1 MQNRNKGFTLIE
13 LIVVVSILA
22 VLVGLL
28 APAYSKYIERSR
40 ESVDLANVRSA
51 YDELMIE
58 AATENQTTTKV
69 VPLKQKIAGWQS
81 MNTVSIGGISHTN
94 GEGDTEHWIGDP
106 VKGGVCEVSLTENGV
121 LFNWKGGSGNS
132 TEKYF
137 FDINE
142 DLDKPLRES
151 GVLDKLINDKNTY
164 FEIDS
169 RCPNSSMLPSV
180 LSNIKEE
187 SIMKNIT
194 LVTHN
199 PNIFKGTV
207 EENLRMAKP
216 DVSKEEMEAVLQ
228 KVNLLGFL
236 QTQDGLQTKLQEK
249 AGNLSG
255 GQCQRLVIA
264 RALLKDAEVYIFDE
278 ATSNIDVES
287 EELIMDVI
295 HELAKKRTVLL
306 ISHRLANVVKSD
318 RIYFLKD
325 GKIKESGKHEEL
337 MQKNGAYRHLYES
350 QMALE
355 NYGKRDNR

>member
-58 AATENQTTTKV
+58 DATENQTTTKV

-94 GEGDTEHWIGDP
+94 GEADTEHWIGDP

-132 TEKYF
+132 TGKYF

-142 DLDKPLRES
+142 DLDEPLKKS
-151 GVLDKLINDKNTY
+151 GVLNKLISDNNGY

-180 LSNIKEE
+180 LSNIKED
-187 SIMKNIT
+187 SLLKNGTWAYLGSASNKSKRYLFWTSVNTATVGANQKIPVIMSTADGRFYVSETTTAVRNNNGYKY
-194 LVTHN
+194 VTIAEHLTDSKHQQLIN
-199 PNIFKGTV
+199 DGTKY
-207 EENLRMAKP
+207 N
-216 DVSKEEMEAVLQ
+216 
-228 KVNLLGFL
+228 
-236 QTQDGLQTKLQEK
+236 T
-249 AGNLSG
+249 
-255 GQCQRLVIA
+255 
-264 RALLKDAEVYIFDE
+264 LKDAYD
-278 ATSNIDVES
+278 AY
-287 EELIMDVI
+287 
-295 HELAKKRTVLL
+295 AKLVTEGKYQNYKDTLP
-306 ISHRLANVVKSD
+306 KS
-318 RIYFLKD
+318 
-325 GKIKESGKHEEL
+325 
-337 MQKNGAYRHLYES
+337 
-350 QMALE
+350 
-355 NYGKRDNR
+355 

>member
-81 MNTVSIGGISHTN
+81 VNTVSIGGISHTN

-121 LFNWKGGSGNS
+121 LFNWKGGSENS
-132 TEKYF
+132 TKKYF

-142 DLDKPLRES
+142 DLDEPIRKS

-180 LSNIKEE
+180 RSHIKED
-187 SIMKNIT
+187 SLLKNGTWAYLGSASNPSKRYLFWTSVNTDDVGPNQKIPVIIST
-194 LVTHN
+194 ADNKFYVSETTTAVRNNKGDSYVTIAKHLTDSDHQQLIN
-199 PNIFKGTV
+199 AGTKY
-207 EENLRMAKP
+207 A
-216 DVSKEEMEAVLQ
+216 
-228 KVNLLGFL
+228 
-236 QTQDGLQTKLQEK
+236 T
-249 AGNLSG
+249 
-255 GQCQRLVIA
+255 
-264 RALLKDAEVYIFDE
+264 LKDAYD
-278 ATSNIDVES
+278 AY
-287 EELIMDVI
+287 
-295 HELAKKRTVLL
+295 AKLVTEGNYQNYKDTLP
-306 ISHRLANVVKSD
+306 KS
-318 RIYFLKD
+318 
-325 GKIKESGKHEEL
+325 
-337 MQKNGAYRHLYES
+337 
-350 QMALE
+350 
-355 NYGKRDNR
+355 

>member
-94 GEGDTEHWIGDP
+94 GEADTEHWIGDP

-121 LFNWKGGSGNS
+121 LFNWKGGSENS
-132 TEKYF
+132 TKKYF

-142 DLDKPLRES
+142 DLDEPIRKS
-151 GVLDKLINDKNTY
+151 GVLEQLITDKNYY

-180 LSNIKEE
+180 LSNIKED
-187 SIMKNIT
+187 SLLKNGTWAYLRSASNKSKRYLFWTSVNTATVGANQKIPVIMSTADGRFYVSETTTAVRNNNGYKY
-194 LVTHN
+194 VTIAEHLTDSKHQQLIN
-199 PNIFKGTV
+199 DGT
-207 EENLRMAKP
+207 KY
-216 DVSKEEMEAVLQ
+216 D
-228 KVNLLGFL
+228 
-236 QTQDGLQTKLQEK
+236 T
-249 AGNLSG
+249 
-255 GQCQRLVIA
+255 
-264 RALLKDAEVYIFDE
+264 LKDAYD
-278 ATSNIDVES
+278 AY
-287 EELIMDVI
+287 
-295 HELAKKRTVLL
+295 AKLVTEGKYQNYKDTLP
-306 ISHRLANVVKSD
+306 KS
-318 RIYFLKD
+318 
-325 GKIKESGKHEEL
+325 
-337 MQKNGAYRHLYES
+337 
-350 QMALE
+350 
-355 NYGKRDNR
+355 

>member
-69 VPLKQKIAGWQS
+69 IPLKQKIAGWQS

-94 GEGDTEHWIGDP
+94 GEADTEHWIGDP

-132 TEKYF
+132 TKKYF

-142 DLDKPLRES
+142 DLDEPIRKS
-151 GVLDKLINDKNTY
+151 GVLEQLITDKNYY

-180 LSNIKEE
+180 LSNIKED
-187 SIMKNIT
+187 SLLKNGTWAYLGSASNKSKRYLFWTSVNTATVGANQKIPVIMSTADGRFYVSETTTAVRNNNGYKY
-194 LVTHN
+194 VTIAEHLTDSKHQQLIN
-199 PNIFKGTV
+199 DGT
-207 EENLRMAKP
+207 KY
-216 DVSKEEMEAVLQ
+216 D
-228 KVNLLGFL
+228 
-236 QTQDGLQTKLQEK
+236 T
-249 AGNLSG
+249 
-255 GQCQRLVIA
+255 
-264 RALLKDAEVYIFDE
+264 LKDAYD
-278 ATSNIDVES
+278 AY
-287 EELIMDVI
+287 
-295 HELAKKRTVLL
+295 AKLVTEGKYQNYKDTLP
-306 ISHRLANVVKSD
+306 KS
-318 RIYFLKD
+318 
-325 GKIKESGKHEEL
+325 
-337 MQKNGAYRHLYES
+337 
-350 QMALE
+350 
-355 NYGKRDNR
+355 

>member
-81 MNTVSIGGISHTN
+81 MNTVSIGGIYHTN

-142 DLDKPLRES
+142 NLDEPIQKS
-151 GVLDKLINDKNTY
+151 GVLDELIKANNKY

-169 RCPNSSMLPSV
+169 NCPNSSMLPSV
-180 LSNIKEE
+180 LSNIKEDSLLNNGTWAYLGSASNKSKRYLFWTSVNTDTVGANQKIPVIISTADNRFYVSE
-187 SIMKNIT
+187 TTTAVRNNKGDSY
-194 LVTHN
+194 VTIAKHLTDSDHQQLIN
-199 PNIFKGTV
+199 AGTKY
-207 EENLRMAKP
+207 A
-216 DVSKEEMEAVLQ
+216 
-228 KVNLLGFL
+228 
-236 QTQDGLQTKLQEK
+236 T
-249 AGNLSG
+249 
-255 GQCQRLVIA
+255 
-264 RALLKDAEVYIFDE
+264 LKDAYD
-278 ATSNIDVES
+278 AY
-287 EELIMDVI
+287 
-295 HELAKKRTVLL
+295 AKLVTEGNYQNYKDTLP
-306 ISHRLANVVKSD
+306 KS
-318 RIYFLKD
+318 
-325 GKIKESGKHEEL
+325 
-337 MQKNGAYRHLYES
+337 
-350 QMALE
+350 
-355 NYGKRDNR
+355 

>member
-28 APAYSKYIERSR
+28 APAYTKYIERSR

-58 AATENQTTTKV
+58 EATENQTTTKV

-94 GEGDTEHWIGDP
+94 GEADTEHWIGDP

-142 DLDKPLRES
+142 DLDEPIRES
-151 GVLDKLINDKNTY
+151 GVLDKLIKDKNTY

-169 RCPNSSMLPSV
+169 RCPNSAMLPSV
-180 LSNIKEE
+180 LSKIKEN
-187 SIMKNIT
+187 SLLKSGTWAYLGSASNKSKRYLFWTSVNTDTVGANQKIPVIMSTADGRFYVSETTTAVRNNNGASY
-194 LVTHN
+194 VTIAEHLTDSN
-199 PNIFKGTV
+199 HQQLINDGTKY
-207 EENLRMAKP
+207 N
-216 DVSKEEMEAVLQ
+216 
-228 KVNLLGFL
+228 
-236 QTQDGLQTKLQEK
+236 T
-249 AGNLSG
+249 
-255 GQCQRLVIA
+255 
-264 RALLKDAEVYIFDE
+264 LKDAYD
-278 ATSNIDVES
+278 AY
-287 EELIMDVI
+287 
-295 HELAKKRTVLL
+295 AKLVTEGKYQNYKDTLP
-306 ISHRLANVVKSD
+306 KS
-318 RIYFLKD
+318 
-325 GKIKESGKHEEL
+325 
-337 MQKNGAYRHLYES
+337 
-350 QMALE
+350 
-355 NYGKRDNR
+355 

>member
-58 AATENQTTTKV
+58 DATENQTTTKV

-142 DLDKPLRES
+142 DLDEPIRKS
-151 GVLDKLINDKNTY
+151 GVLEQLITDKNYY

-180 LSNIKEE
+180 LSNIKED
-187 SIMKNIT
+187 SLLKNGTWAYLGSASNKSKRYLFWTSVNTATVGANQKIPVIMSTADGRFYVSETTTAVRNNNGYKY
-194 LVTHN
+194 VTIAEHLTDSKHQQLIN
-199 PNIFKGTV
+199 DGT
-207 EENLRMAKP
+207 KY
-216 DVSKEEMEAVLQ
+216 D
-228 KVNLLGFL
+228 
-236 QTQDGLQTKLQEK
+236 T
-249 AGNLSG
+249 
-255 GQCQRLVIA
+255 
-264 RALLKDAEVYIFDE
+264 LKDAYD
-278 ATSNIDVES
+278 AY
-287 EELIMDVI
+287 
-295 HELAKKRTVLL
+295 AKLVTEGKYQNYKDTLP
-306 ISHRLANVVKSD
+306 KS
-318 RIYFLKD
+318 
-325 GKIKESGKHEEL
+325 
-337 MQKNGAYRHLYES
+337 
-350 QMALE
+350 
-355 NYGKRDNR
+355 

>member
-94 GEGDTEHWIGDP
+94 GEADTEHWIGDP

-142 DLDKPLRES
+142 NLDEPIQKS
-151 GVLDKLINDKNTY
+151 GVLDELIKANNKY

-169 RCPNSSMLPSV
+169 NCPNSSMLPSV
-180 LSNIKEE
+180 LSNIKED
-187 SIMKNIT
+187 SLLKNGTWAYLGSASNKSKRYLFWTFVNTDTVGANQKIPVIIST
-194 LVTHN
+194 ADNRFYVSETTTAVRNNKGDSYVTIAKHLTDSDHQQLIN
-199 PNIFKGTV
+199 AGT
-207 EENLRMAKP
+207 KY
-216 DVSKEEMEAVLQ
+216 D
-228 KVNLLGFL
+228 
-236 QTQDGLQTKLQEK
+236 T
-249 AGNLSG
+249 
-255 GQCQRLVIA
+255 
-264 RALLKDAEVYIFDE
+264 LKDAYD
-278 ATSNIDVES
+278 AY
-287 EELIMDVI
+287 
-295 HELAKKRTVLL
+295 AKLVTEGKYKNYKDTLP
-306 ISHRLANVVKSD
+306 KS
-318 RIYFLKD
+318 
-325 GKIKESGKHEEL
+325 
-337 MQKNGAYRHLYES
+337 
-350 QMALE
+350 
-355 NYGKRDNR
+355 

>member
-58 AATENQTTTKV
+58 DATENQTTTKV

-132 TEKYF
+132 TKKYF

-142 DLDKPLRES
+142 DLDEPIQKS
-151 GVLDKLINDKNTY
+151 GVLEQLITDKNYY

-180 LSNIKEE
+180 LSNIKED
-187 SIMKNIT
+187 SLLKNGTWAYLGSASNKSKRYLFWTSVNTATVGANQKIPVIMSTADGRFYVSETTTAVRNNNSSKY
-194 LVTHN
+194 VTIAEHLTYTN
-199 PNIFKGTV
+199 HQQLINDGTKY
-207 EENLRMAKP
+207 N
-216 DVSKEEMEAVLQ
+216 
-228 KVNLLGFL
+228 
-236 QTQDGLQTKLQEK
+236 T
-249 AGNLSG
+249 
-255 GQCQRLVIA
+255 
-264 RALLKDAEVYIFDE
+264 LKDAYD
-278 ATSNIDVES
+278 AY
-287 EELIMDVI
+287 
-295 HELAKKRTVLL
+295 AKLVTEGKYQNYKDTLP
-306 ISHRLANVVKSD
+306 KS
-318 RIYFLKD
+318 
-325 GKIKESGKHEEL
+325 
-337 MQKNGAYRHLYES
+337 
-350 QMALE
+350 
-355 NYGKRDNR
+355 

>member
-28 APAYSKYIERSR
+28 ASAYSKYIERSR

-132 TEKYF
+132 TKKYF

-142 DLDKPLRES
+142 NLDEPIQKS
-151 GVLDKLINDKNTY
+151 GVLDELIKANNKY

-169 RCPNSSMLPSV
+169 NCPNSSMLPSV
-180 LSNIKEE
+180 LSNIKEDSLLKNGTWAYLGSASNNSKRYLFWTSVNTDTVRANRTIPVIISTADNKFYVSETTTAVRNNKGE
-187 SIMKNIT
+187 SY
-194 LVTHN
+194 VTIAKHLTDSDHQQLIN
-199 PNIFKGTV
+199 AGTKY
-207 EENLRMAKP
+207 A
-216 DVSKEEMEAVLQ
+216 
-228 KVNLLGFL
+228 
-236 QTQDGLQTKLQEK
+236 T
-249 AGNLSG
+249 
-255 GQCQRLVIA
+255 
-264 RALLKDAEVYIFDE
+264 LKDAYD
-278 ATSNIDVES
+278 AY
-287 EELIMDVI
+287 
-295 HELAKKRTVLL
+295 AKLVTEGKYKNYKDTLP
-306 ISHRLANVVKSD
+306 KS
-318 RIYFLKD
+318 
-325 GKIKESGKHEEL
+325 
-337 MQKNGAYRHLYES
+337 
-350 QMALE
+350 
-355 NYGKRDNR
+355 

>member
-132 TEKYF
+132 TKKYF

-142 DLDKPLRES
+142 DLDEPIRKS
-151 GVLDKLINDKNTY
+151 GVLEKLITDNNYY

-180 LSNIKEE
+180 RSHIKKDSLLKNGTWAYLGSASNPSKRYLFWTSVKTDDVGPNQKIPVIISTADNKFYVSETTTAVRNNKGD
-187 SIMKNIT
+187 SY
-194 LVTHN
+194 VTIAKHLTDSDHQQLIN
-199 PNIFKGTV
+199 AGTKY
-207 EENLRMAKP
+207 A
-216 DVSKEEMEAVLQ
+216 
-228 KVNLLGFL
+228 
-236 QTQDGLQTKLQEK
+236 T
-249 AGNLSG
+249 
-255 GQCQRLVIA
+255 
-264 RALLKDAEVYIFDE
+264 LKDAYD
-278 ATSNIDVES
+278 AY
-287 EELIMDVI
+287 
-295 HELAKKRTVLL
+295 AKLVTEGNYQNYKDTLP
-306 ISHRLANVVKSD
+306 KS
-318 RIYFLKD
+318 
-325 GKIKESGKHEEL
+325 
-337 MQKNGAYRHLYES
+337 
-350 QMALE
+350 
-355 NYGKRDNR
+355 

>member
-1 MQNRNKGFTLIE
+1 MKNRNKGFTLIE

-142 DLDKPLRES
+142 NLDEPIQKS
-151 GVLDKLINDKNTY
+151 GVLDELIKANNKY

-169 RCPNSSMLPSV
+169 NCPNSSMLPSV
-180 LSNIKEE
+180 LSNIKEDSLLNNGTWAYLGSASNKSKRYLFWTSVNTDTVGANQKIPVIISTADNRFYVSE
-187 SIMKNIT
+187 TTTAVRNNKGDSY
-194 LVTHN
+194 VTIAKHLTDSDHQQLIN
-199 PNIFKGTV
+199 AGTKY
-207 EENLRMAKP
+207 A
-216 DVSKEEMEAVLQ
+216 
-228 KVNLLGFL
+228 
-236 QTQDGLQTKLQEK
+236 T
-249 AGNLSG
+249 
-255 GQCQRLVIA
+255 
-264 RALLKDAEVYIFDE
+264 LKDAYD
-278 ATSNIDVES
+278 AY
-287 EELIMDVI
+287 
-295 HELAKKRTVLL
+295 AKLVTEGNYQNYKDTLP
-306 ISHRLANVVKSD
+306 KS
-318 RIYFLKD
+318 
-325 GKIKESGKHEEL
+325 
-337 MQKNGAYRHLYES
+337 
-350 QMALE
+350 
-355 NYGKRDNR
+355 

>member
-58 AATENQTTTKV
+58 EATENQTTTKV

-94 GEGDTEHWIGDP
+94 GEADTEHWIGDP

-121 LFNWKGGSGNS
+121 LFNWKGGSENS
-132 TEKYF
+132 TKKYF

-142 DLDKPLRES
+142 DLDEPIRKS
-151 GVLDKLINDKNTY
+151 GVLEQLITDKNYY

-180 LSNIKEE
+180 LSNIKED
-187 SIMKNIT
+187 SLLKNGTWAYLGSASNKSKRYLFWTSVNTATVGANQKIPVIMSTADGRFYVFETTTAVRNNNGYKY
-194 LVTHN
+194 VTIAEHLTDSKHQQLIN
-199 PNIFKGTV
+199 DGT
-207 EENLRMAKP
+207 KY
-216 DVSKEEMEAVLQ
+216 D
-228 KVNLLGFL
+228 
-236 QTQDGLQTKLQEK
+236 T
-249 AGNLSG
+249 
-255 GQCQRLVIA
+255 
-264 RALLKDAEVYIFDE
+264 LKDAYD
-278 ATSNIDVES
+278 AY
-287 EELIMDVI
+287 
-295 HELAKKRTVLL
+295 AKLVTEGKYQNYKDTLP
-306 ISHRLANVVKSD
+306 KS
-318 RIYFLKD
+318 
-325 GKIKESGKHEEL
+325 
-337 MQKNGAYRHLYES
+337 
-350 QMALE
+350 
-355 NYGKRDNR
+355 

>member
-28 APAYSKYIERSR
+28 APAYTKYIERSR

-58 AATENQTTTKV
+58 NATENQTTTKV

-94 GEGDTEHWIGDP
+94 GEADTEHWIGDP

-137 FDINE
+137 FNINE
-142 DLDKPLRES
+142 DLDEPIRKS
-151 GVLDKLINDKNTY
+151 GVLDILINNQNKY

-180 LSNIKEE
+180 LSNIKED
-187 SIMKNIT
+187 SLLKNGTWAYLGSASNKSKRYLFWTSVNTATVGANQKIPVIMSTADGRFYVSETTTAVRNNNGASY
-194 LVTHN
+194 VTIAEHLTDSKHQQLIN
-199 PNIFKGTV
+199 DGTKY
-207 EENLRMAKP
+207 N
-216 DVSKEEMEAVLQ
+216 
-228 KVNLLGFL
+228 
-236 QTQDGLQTKLQEK
+236 T
-249 AGNLSG
+249 
-255 GQCQRLVIA
+255 
-264 RALLKDAEVYIFDE
+264 LKDAYD
-278 ATSNIDVES
+278 AY
-287 EELIMDVI
+287 
-295 HELAKKRTVLL
+295 AKLVTEGKYQNYKDTLP
-306 ISHRLANVVKSD
+306 KS
-318 RIYFLKD
+318 
-325 GKIKESGKHEEL
+325 
-337 MQKNGAYRHLYES
+337 
-350 QMALE
+350 
-355 NYGKRDNR
+355 

>member
-180 LSNIKEE
+180 LSNIKED
-187 SIMKNIT
+187 SLLKNGTWAYLGSASNKSKRYLFWTSVNTATVGANQKIPVIMSTADGRFYVSETTTAVRNNNGYKY
-194 LVTHN
+194 VTIAEHLTDSKHQQLIN
-199 PNIFKGTV
+199 DGT
-207 EENLRMAKP
+207 KY
-216 DVSKEEMEAVLQ
+216 D
-228 KVNLLGFL
+228 
-236 QTQDGLQTKLQEK
+236 T
-249 AGNLSG
+249 
-255 GQCQRLVIA
+255 
-264 RALLKDAEVYIFDE
+264 LKDAYD
-278 ATSNIDVES
+278 AY
-287 EELIMDVI
+287 
-295 HELAKKRTVLL
+295 AKLVTEGKYQNYKDTLP
-306 ISHRLANVVKSD
+306 KS
-318 RIYFLKD
+318 
-325 GKIKESGKHEEL
+325 
-337 MQKNGAYRHLYES
+337 
-350 QMALE
+350 
-355 NYGKRDNR
+355 

>member
-58 AATENQTTTKV
+58 DATENQTTTKV

-132 TEKYF
+132 TKKYF

-142 DLDKPLRES
+142 DLDEPIQKS
-151 GVLDKLINDKNTY
+151 GVLEQLITDKNYY

-180 LSNIKEE
+180 LSNIKED
-187 SIMKNIT
+187 SLLKNGTWAYLGSASNKSKRYLFWTSVNTDAVGANQRIPVIMSTADGKFYVSETTTAVRNNKDSSY
-194 LVTHN
+194 VTIAEHLTYTN
-199 PNIFKGTV
+199 HQQLINDGTKY
-207 EENLRMAKP
+207 N
-216 DVSKEEMEAVLQ
+216 
-228 KVNLLGFL
+228 
-236 QTQDGLQTKLQEK
+236 T
-249 AGNLSG
+249 
-255 GQCQRLVIA
+255 
-264 RALLKDAEVYIFDE
+264 LKDAYD
-278 ATSNIDVES
+278 AY
-287 EELIMDVI
+287 
-295 HELAKKRTVLL
+295 AKLVTEGKYQNYKDTLP
-306 ISHRLANVVKSD
+306 KS
-318 RIYFLKD
+318 
-325 GKIKESGKHEEL
+325 
-337 MQKNGAYRHLYES
+337 
-350 QMALE
+350 
-355 NYGKRDNR
+355 

>member
-28 APAYSKYIERSR
+28 APAYTKYIERSR

-58 AATENQTTTKV
+58 EATENQTTTKV

-94 GEGDTEHWIGDP
+94 GEADTEHWIGDP

-142 DLDKPLRES
+142 NLDEPIQKS
-151 GVLDKLINDKNTY
+151 GVLEQLITDKNYY

-180 LSNIKEE
+180 LSNIKED
-187 SIMKNIT
+187 SLLKNGTWAYLGSASNKSKRYLFWTSVNTATVGANQKIPVIMSTADGRFYVSETTTAVRNNNGYKY
-194 LVTHN
+194 VTIAEHLTDSKHQQLIN
-199 PNIFKGTV
+199 DGT
-207 EENLRMAKP
+207 KY
-216 DVSKEEMEAVLQ
+216 D
-228 KVNLLGFL
+228 
-236 QTQDGLQTKLQEK
+236 T
-249 AGNLSG
+249 
-255 GQCQRLVIA
+255 
-264 RALLKDAEVYIFDE
+264 LKDAYD
-278 ATSNIDVES
+278 AY
-287 EELIMDVI
+287 
-295 HELAKKRTVLL
+295 AKLVTEGKYQNYKDTLP
-306 ISHRLANVVKSD
+306 KS
-318 RIYFLKD
+318 
-325 GKIKESGKHEEL
+325 
-337 MQKNGAYRHLYES
+337 
-350 QMALE
+350 
-355 NYGKRDNR
+355 

>member
-58 AATENQTTTKV
+58 EATENQTTPKV

-94 GEGDTEHWIGDP
+94 GEGDTKHWIGDP

-142 DLDKPLRES
+142 NLDEPIQKS
-151 GVLDKLINDKNTY
+151 GVLDELIKANNKY

-169 RCPNSSMLPSV
+169 NCPNSSMLSSV
-180 LSNIKEE
+180 CPNIKKD
-187 SIMKNIT
+187 SLLNNGTWAYLGSASNPSKRYLFWTSVNTDIVGANQKIPVIMSTANGRFYVSETTTAVRNNNGYKY
-194 LVTHN
+194 VTIAEHLTDSKHQQLIN
-199 PNIFKGTV
+199 DGT
-207 EENLRMAKP
+207 KY
-216 DVSKEEMEAVLQ
+216 D
-228 KVNLLGFL
+228 
-236 QTQDGLQTKLQEK
+236 T
-249 AGNLSG
+249 
-255 GQCQRLVIA
+255 
-264 RALLKDAEVYIFDE
+264 LKDAYD
-278 ATSNIDVES
+278 AY
-287 EELIMDVI
+287 
-295 HELAKKRTVLL
+295 AKLVTEGKYKNYKDTLP
-306 ISHRLANVVKSD
+306 KS
-318 RIYFLKD
+318 
-325 GKIKESGKHEEL
+325 
-337 MQKNGAYRHLYES
+337 
-350 QMALE
+350 
-355 NYGKRDNR
+355 

>member
-13 LIVVVSILA
+13 LIIVVSILA

-94 GEGDTEHWIGDP
+94 GEADTEHWIGDP

-121 LFNWKGGSGNS
+121 LFNWKGGSENS
-132 TEKYF
+132 TKKYF

-142 DLDKPLRES
+142 DLDEPIRKS
-151 GVLDKLINDKNTY
+151 GVLEQLITDKNYY

-180 LSNIKEE
+180 LSNIKED
-187 SIMKNIT
+187 SLLKNGTWAYLGSASNKSKRYLFWTSVNTATVGANQKIPVIMSTADGRFYVSETTTAVRNNNGYKY
-194 LVTHN
+194 VTIAEHLTDSKHQQLIN
-199 PNIFKGTV
+199 DGT
-207 EENLRMAKP
+207 KY
-216 DVSKEEMEAVLQ
+216 D
-228 KVNLLGFL
+228 
-236 QTQDGLQTKLQEK
+236 T
-249 AGNLSG
+249 
-255 GQCQRLVIA
+255 
-264 RALLKDAEVYIFDE
+264 LKDAYD
-278 ATSNIDVES
+278 AY
-287 EELIMDVI
+287 
-295 HELAKKRTVLL
+295 AKLVTEGKYQNYKDTLP
-306 ISHRLANVVKSD
+306 KS
-318 RIYFLKD
+318 
-325 GKIKESGKHEEL
+325 
-337 MQKNGAYRHLYES
+337 
-350 QMALE
+350 
-355 NYGKRDNR
+355 

>member
-81 MNTVSIGGISHTN
+81 VNTVSIGGISHTN

-142 DLDKPLRES
+142 DLDEPIRKS
-151 GVLDKLINDKNTY
+151 GVLEQLITDKNYY

-180 LSNIKEE
+180 RSHIKED
-187 SIMKNIT
+187 SLLKNGTWAYLGSASNPSKRYLFWTSVNTDDVGPNQKIPVIIST
-194 LVTHN
+194 ADNKFYVSETTTAVRNNKGDSYVTIAKHLTDSDHQQLIN
-199 PNIFKGTV
+199 AGTKY
-207 EENLRMAKP
+207 A
-216 DVSKEEMEAVLQ
+216 
-228 KVNLLGFL
+228 
-236 QTQDGLQTKLQEK
+236 T
-249 AGNLSG
+249 
-255 GQCQRLVIA
+255 
-264 RALLKDAEVYIFDE
+264 LKDAYD
-278 ATSNIDVES
+278 AY
-287 EELIMDVI
+287 
-295 HELAKKRTVLL
+295 AKLVTEGNYQNYKDTLP
-306 ISHRLANVVKSD
+306 KS
-318 RIYFLKD
+318 
-325 GKIKESGKHEEL
+325 
-337 MQKNGAYRHLYES
+337 
-350 QMALE
+350 
-355 NYGKRDNR
+355 

>member
-13 LIVVVSILA
+13 LIVVASILA

-58 AATENQTTTKV
+58 DATENQTTTKV

-142 DLDKPLRES
+142 NLDEPIQKS
-151 GVLDKLINDKNTY
+151 GVLDELIKADNKY

-169 RCPNSSMLPSV
+169 NCPNSSMLPSV
-180 LSNIKEE
+180 CPNIKKD
-187 SIMKNIT
+187 SLLNNGTWAYLGSASAPSKRYLFWT
-194 LVTHN
+194 SVDTDAVG
-199 PNIFKGTV
+199 PNKEIPVIISTADNRFY
-207 EENLRMAKP
+207 
-216 DVSKEEMEAVLQ
+216 VSKTTTAVRNNKGKSYVTIAKHLTDSDHQ
-228 KVNLLGFL
+228 QLINAG
-236 QTQDGLQTKLQEK
+236 TKY
-249 AGNLSG
+249 AT
-255 GQCQRLVIA
+255 
-264 RALLKDAEVYIFDE
+264 LKDAYD
-278 ATSNIDVES
+278 AY
-287 EELIMDVI
+287 
-295 HELAKKRTVLL
+295 AKLVTEGKYKNYKDTLP
-306 ISHRLANVVKSD
+306 KS
-318 RIYFLKD
+318 
-325 GKIKESGKHEEL
+325 
-337 MQKNGAYRHLYES
+337 
-350 QMALE
+350 
-355 NYGKRDNR
+355 

>member
-28 APAYSKYIERSR
+28 APAYTKYIERSR

-58 AATENQTTTKV
+58 DATENQTTTKV

-142 DLDKPLRES
+142 NLDEPIQKS
-151 GVLDKLINDKNTY
+151 GVLNKLIIDKNTY

-169 RCPNSSMLPSV
+169 RCPNSSMLSSV
-180 LSNIKEE
+180 LPNIKKDSLLKNGTWAYLGSASDE
-187 SIMKNIT
+187 SKRYLFWTSVNTDAVGANQKIPVIMSTADGRFYVSETTTAVRNNKGVSY
-194 LVTHN
+194 VTIAEHLTYTN
-199 PNIFKGTV
+199 HQQLINAGTKY
-207 EENLRMAKP
+207 N
-216 DVSKEEMEAVLQ
+216 
-228 KVNLLGFL
+228 
-236 QTQDGLQTKLQEK
+236 T
-249 AGNLSG
+249 
-255 GQCQRLVIA
+255 
-264 RALLKDAEVYIFDE
+264 LKDAYD
-278 ATSNIDVES
+278 AY
-287 EELIMDVI
+287 
-295 HELAKKRTVLL
+295 AKLVTEGKYQNYKDTLP
-306 ISHRLANVVKSD
+306 KS
-318 RIYFLKD
+318 
-325 GKIKESGKHEEL
+325 
-337 MQKNGAYRHLYES
+337 
-350 QMALE
+350 
-355 NYGKRDNR
+355 

>member
-151 GVLDKLINDKNTY
+151 GVLEQLIKDKNTY

-180 LSNIKEE
+180 LSNIKED
-187 SIMKNIT
+187 SLLKNGTWAYLGSASNKSKRYLFWTSVNTDAVGPNQKIPVIMRTADGRFYVSETTTAVRNNNGSKY
-194 LVTHN
+194 VTIAKHLTDSDHQQLIN
-199 PNIFKGTV
+199 AGTKY
-207 EENLRMAKP
+207 A
-216 DVSKEEMEAVLQ
+216 
-228 KVNLLGFL
+228 
-236 QTQDGLQTKLQEK
+236 T
-249 AGNLSG
+249 
-255 GQCQRLVIA
+255 
-264 RALLKDAEVYIFDE
+264 LKDAYD
-278 ATSNIDVES
+278 AY
-287 EELIMDVI
+287 
-295 HELAKKRTVLL
+295 AKLVTEGNYQNYKDTLP
-306 ISHRLANVVKSD
+306 KS
-318 RIYFLKD
+318 
-325 GKIKESGKHEEL
+325 
-337 MQKNGAYRHLYES
+337 
-350 QMALE
+350 
-355 NYGKRDNR
+355 

>member
-142 DLDKPLRES
+142 NLDEPIRES
-151 GVLDKLINDKNTY
+151 GVLDQLINDKNKY

-169 RCPNSSMLPSV
+169 NCPNSSMLSFV
-180 LSNIKEE
+180 LPNIKEN
-187 SIMKNIT
+187 SLLKNGTWAYLGSASDISKRYLFWTSVNTDTVGANQKIPVIMSTADGRFYVSETTTAVRNNKGVSY
-194 LVTHN
+194 VTIAEHLTYSTHQQLIN
-199 PNIFKGTV
+199 AGT
-207 EENLRMAKP
+207 KY
-216 DVSKEEMEAVLQ
+216 D
-228 KVNLLGFL
+228 
-236 QTQDGLQTKLQEK
+236 T
-249 AGNLSG
+249 
-255 GQCQRLVIA
+255 
-264 RALLKDAEVYIFDE
+264 LKDAYD
-278 ATSNIDVES
+278 AY
-287 EELIMDVI
+287 
-295 HELAKKRTVLL
+295 AKLVTEGKYQNYKDTLP
-306 ISHRLANVVKSD
+306 KS
-318 RIYFLKD
+318 
-325 GKIKESGKHEEL
+325 
-337 MQKNGAYRHLYES
+337 
-350 QMALE
+350 
-355 NYGKRDNR
+355 

>member
-28 APAYSKYIERSR
+28 APAYTKYIERSR

-58 AATENQTTTKV
+58 NATENQTTTKV

-94 GEGDTEHWIGDP
+94 GEADTEHWIGDP

-132 TEKYF
+132 TKKYF

-142 DLDKPLRES
+142 DLDEPIRKS
-151 GVLDKLINDKNTY
+151 GVLEQLITDKNYY

-180 LSNIKEE
+180 LSNIKED
-187 SIMKNIT
+187 SLLKNGTWAYLGSASDKSKRYLFWTSVNTATVGANQKIPVIMSTADGRFYVSETTTAVRNNNGYKY
-194 LVTHN
+194 VTIAEHLTDSKHQQLIN
-199 PNIFKGTV
+199 DGTKY
-207 EENLRMAKP
+207 N
-216 DVSKEEMEAVLQ
+216 
-228 KVNLLGFL
+228 
-236 QTQDGLQTKLQEK
+236 T
-249 AGNLSG
+249 
-255 GQCQRLVIA
+255 
-264 RALLKDAEVYIFDE
+264 LKDAYD
-278 ATSNIDVES
+278 AY
-287 EELIMDVI
+287 
-295 HELAKKRTVLL
+295 AKLVTEGKYQNYKDTLP
-306 ISHRLANVVKSD
+306 KS
-318 RIYFLKD
+318 
-325 GKIKESGKHEEL
+325 
-337 MQKNGAYRHLYES
+337 
-350 QMALE
+350 
-355 NYGKRDNR
+355 

>member
-28 APAYSKYIERSR
+28 APAYTKYIERSR

-58 AATENQTTTKV
+58 EATENQTTTKV

-81 MNTVSIGGISHTN
+81 VNTVSIGGISHTN
-94 GEGDTEHWIGDP
+94 GEADTEHWIGDP

-142 DLDKPLRES
+142 DLDEPIRKS

-180 LSNIKEE
+180 RSHIKED
-187 SIMKNIT
+187 SLLKNGTWAYLGSASNPSKRYLFWTSVNTDDVGPNQKIPVIIST
-194 LVTHN
+194 ADNKFYVSETTTAVRNNKGDSYVTIAKHLTDSDHQQLIN
-199 PNIFKGTV
+199 AGTKY
-207 EENLRMAKP
+207 A
-216 DVSKEEMEAVLQ
+216 
-228 KVNLLGFL
+228 
-236 QTQDGLQTKLQEK
+236 T
-249 AGNLSG
+249 
-255 GQCQRLVIA
+255 
-264 RALLKDAEVYIFDE
+264 LKDAYD
-278 ATSNIDVES
+278 AY
-287 EELIMDVI
+287 
-295 HELAKKRTVLL
+295 AKLVTEGNYQNYKDTLP
-306 ISHRLANVVKSD
+306 KS
-318 RIYFLKD
+318 
-325 GKIKESGKHEEL
+325 
-337 MQKNGAYRHLYES
+337 
-350 QMALE
+350 
-355 NYGKRDNR
+355 

>member
-58 AATENQTTTKV
+58 EATENQTTTKV

-142 DLDKPLRES
+142 DLDEPIRKS

-180 LSNIKEE
+180 RSHIKED
-187 SIMKNIT
+187 SLLKNGTWAYLGSASNPSKRYLFWTSVNTDDVGPNQKIPVIIST
-194 LVTHN
+194 ADNKFYVSETTTAVRNNKGDSYVTIAKHLTDSDHQQLIN
-199 PNIFKGTV
+199 AGTKY
-207 EENLRMAKP
+207 A
-216 DVSKEEMEAVLQ
+216 
-228 KVNLLGFL
+228 
-236 QTQDGLQTKLQEK
+236 T
-249 AGNLSG
+249 
-255 GQCQRLVIA
+255 
-264 RALLKDAEVYIFDE
+264 LKDAYD
-278 ATSNIDVES
+278 AY
-287 EELIMDVI
+287 
-295 HELAKKRTVLL
+295 AKLVTEGNYQNYKDTLP
-306 ISHRLANVVKSD
+306 KS
-318 RIYFLKD
+318 
-325 GKIKESGKHEEL
+325 
-337 MQKNGAYRHLYES
+337 
-350 QMALE
+350 
-355 NYGKRDNR
+355 

>member
-1 MQNRNKGFTLIE
+1 MKNRNKGFTLIE

-142 DLDKPLRES
+142 NLDEPIQKS
-151 GVLDKLINDKNTY
+151 GVLDELIKANNKY

-169 RCPNSSMLPSV
+169 NCPNSSMLPSV
-180 LSNIKEE
+180 LSNIKEDSLLNNGTWAYLGSASNKSKRYLFWTFVNTDTVGANPKIPVIISTADNRFYVSE
-187 SIMKNIT
+187 TTTAVRNNKGDSY
-194 LVTHN
+194 VTIAKHLTDSDHQQLIN
-199 PNIFKGTV
+199 AGTKY
-207 EENLRMAKP
+207 A
-216 DVSKEEMEAVLQ
+216 
-228 KVNLLGFL
+228 
-236 QTQDGLQTKLQEK
+236 T
-249 AGNLSG
+249 
-255 GQCQRLVIA
+255 
-264 RALLKDAEVYIFDE
+264 LKDAYD
-278 ATSNIDVES
+278 AY
-287 EELIMDVI
+287 
-295 HELAKKRTVLL
+295 AKLVTEGNYQNYKDTLP
-306 ISHRLANVVKSD
+306 KS
-318 RIYFLKD
+318 
-325 GKIKESGKHEEL
+325 
-337 MQKNGAYRHLYES
+337 
-350 QMALE
+350 
-355 NYGKRDNR
+355 

>member
-58 AATENQTTTKV
+58 DATENQTTTKV

-94 GEGDTEHWIGDP
+94 GEADTEHWIGDP

-121 LFNWKGGSGNS
+121 LFNWKGGSENS
-132 TEKYF
+132 TKKYF

-142 DLDKPLRES
+142 DLDEPIRKS

-180 LSNIKEE
+180 LSNIKED
-187 SIMKNIT
+187 SLLKNGTWAYLGSASNKSKRYLFWTSVNTDAVGANQRIPVIMSTADGKFYVSETTTAVRNNKDSSY
-194 LVTHN
+194 VTIAEHLTYTN
-199 PNIFKGTV
+199 HQQLINAGT
-207 EENLRMAKP
+207 KY
-216 DVSKEEMEAVLQ
+216 
-228 KVNLLGFL
+228 G
-236 QTQDGLQTKLQEK
+236 T
-249 AGNLSG
+249 
-255 GQCQRLVIA
+255 
-264 RALLKDAEVYIFDE
+264 LKDAYD
-278 ATSNIDVES
+278 AY
-287 EELIMDVI
+287 
-295 HELAKKRTVLL
+295 AKLVTEGKYQDYKDTLP
-306 ISHRLANVVKSD
+306 KS
-318 RIYFLKD
+318 
-325 GKIKESGKHEEL
+325 
-337 MQKNGAYRHLYES
+337 
-350 QMALE
+350 
-355 NYGKRDNR
+355 